1 MGAGLF
7 VAFYMVHMRLW
18 IVAVPEMDGRLVLW
32 VGGQANKNK
41 DRFEQK
47 FDGVVEEIRAEL
59 GRALI
64 TPRSAQPREEAAEL
78 SLVSSK

>member
-1 MGAGLF
+1 MT
-7 VAFYMVHMRLW
+7 LW
-18 IVAVPEMDGRLVLW
+18 I
-32 VGGQANKNK
+32 GGQANKNK

-47 FDGVVEEIRAEL
+47 FDQVVEEIRAEL

-64 TPRSAQPREEAAEL
+64 TPRSAHTNEETAEL